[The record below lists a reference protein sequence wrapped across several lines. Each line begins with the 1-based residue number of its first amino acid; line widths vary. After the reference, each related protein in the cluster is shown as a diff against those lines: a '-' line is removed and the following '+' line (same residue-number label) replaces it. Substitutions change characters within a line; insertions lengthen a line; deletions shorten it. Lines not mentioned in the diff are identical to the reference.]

1 MALRT
6 EIPAAADIE
15 RWQIG
20 KWLPNEFT
28 PWTIDRE
35 RESYLIFMRKA
46 PALGGMPEREDYY
59 FSHKGR
65 AGVISTVLHLE
76 HEGSNLVY
84 HWHLVSSLGLAHQFQ
99 TDAHVLLMGTGG
111 DTRHAGN
118 LDKAAAAETLA
129 CLTEAFLNY
138 KAWLGLR
145 DGANQRV
152 LLDSTALLGNAGLDS

>member
-1 MALRT
+1 M
-6 EIPAAADIE
+6 
-15 RWQIG
+15 
-20 KWLPNEFT
+20 
-28 PWTIDRE
+28 
-35 RESYLIFMRKA
+35 
-46 PALGGMPEREDYY
+46 
-59 FSHKGR
+59 
-65 AGVISTVLHLE
+65 
-76 HEGSNLVY
+76 Y
-84 HWHLVSSLGLAHQFQ
+84 HRHLVTSLGLAHQFQ